1 MPLSVGSRAMDYAAE
16 KQYRRIW
23 RGIDRIG
30 EFATDAAH
38 MRRFSDDPVD
48 AARATFADCWH
59 LKDWLKKDSR
69 IAATPRAGATAL
81 DTYVNGCA
89 YLPIAADIANSEKH
103 AGQDRNAPR
112 SGAQLA
118 AVNARF
124 ILTLPLGTDKTGLV
138 KALEEAFEG
147 RNENVENNDQVVFA
161 YARRRAPAARV
172 ELTYTVG
179 ARVYQA
185 FDLAKKCIGEWDAF
199 LAAKGLAFSKQG

>member
-1 MPLSVGSRAMDYAAE
+1 MDYAAE
-16 KQYRRIW
+16 KQYRRVW

-38 MRRFSDDPVD
+38 VRRFGDDPVD

-59 LKDWLKKDSR
+59 LKEWLRKDSR
-69 IAATPRAGATAL
+69 IATTPRAGAIAL

-103 AGQDRNAPR
+103 AGQDWKAPR
-112 SGAQLA
+112 SGAQLV
-118 AVNARF
+118 AVNAKF
-124 ILTLPLGTDKTGLV
+124 ILTLPLGTDKARLIQ
-138 KALEEAFEG
+138 ALEEGFEG
-147 RNENVENNDQVVFA
+147 RNENVENNDQFVVR
-161 YARRRAPAARV
+161 YANRQVPTARV
-172 ELTYTVG
+172 EITYTVG

-185 FDLAKKCIGEWDAF
+185 FDLAKKCLGEWDAF